1 MAASIPDEFVCPISG
16 DVMRDPVWLS
26 TGIAV
31 DRTYAEYYLQ
41 AGFRQCPVTGETIA
55 DTKLVPVRSP
65 ACQHTVPCSGRRARC
80 AVLVLHATLIAVKP
94 FGLVNGLC
102 RCPTCSC
109 TSRSGAAAWAST

>member
-41 AGFRQCPVTGETIA
+41 AGFQQCPVTGETIA
-55 DTKLVPVRSP
+55 DTKLVPVCP
-65 ACQHTVPCSGRRARC
+65 ARQNT
-80 AVLVLHATLIAVKP
+80 I
-94 FGLVNGLC
+94 
-102 RCPTCSC
+102 
-109 TSRSGAAAWAST
+109 

>member
-55 DTKLVPVRSP
+55 DTKLVPVRQL
-65 ACQHTVPCSGRRARC
+65 ATHRAMFRQMC
-80 AVLVLHATLIAVKP
+80 AVVLHGAAPLLLSSKHGP
-94 FGLVNGLC
+94 VNGLC

>member
-55 DTKLVPVRSP
+55 DTKLVPVGTCAAMLCCP
-65 ACQHTVPCSGRRARC
+65 QARC
-80 AVLVLHATLIAVKP
+80 TRA
-94 FGLVNGLC
+94 
-102 RCPTCSC
+102 
-109 TSRSGAAAWAST
+109 